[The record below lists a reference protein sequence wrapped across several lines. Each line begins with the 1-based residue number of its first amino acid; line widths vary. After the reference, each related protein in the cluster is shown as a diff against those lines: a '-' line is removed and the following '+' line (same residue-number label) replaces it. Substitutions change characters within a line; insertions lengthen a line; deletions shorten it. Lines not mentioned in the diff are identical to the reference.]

1 MLKKRRKLLLV
12 NASLFEVFLLVSFS
26 FAIAFFMQ
34 ESFASAELFPA
45 DALKLDLFGGNPLST
60 PPSTVT
66 PAQAFNPRLDL
77 LGGAES
83 VVPSTL
89 SEGGKYVF
97 KPMGYDLGLGGL
109 GGGVNH
115 LIAGLAWGAVAYGAA
130 KFIGPLFGLDD
141 RNTNAL
147 AIASFAGV
155 MTYQGLGALGP
166 TGWGATGKF
175 AAGFAESS
183 FGKFLVGHPG
193 LIAIG
198 VTVAVFLLMYK
209 KTSTQTVNFQCLPYE
224 PPLGYAKCE
233 ECNKD
238 PMRPCSEYRCK
249 ALGQACELVNKE
261 FPGKELCARVTKFDV
276 SSPTITPWA
285 DALKPN
291 GLGLKYV
298 PDSSIRPPAVGVK
311 IVSNADGGCLPAF
324 TQLQFGILTNE
335 PAQCKID
342 YNHTKKFDDMQ
353 FYFGEEN
360 YYAYNHTQVMRLPA
374 PESNQSLSGSPILK
388 NDGSFSLYVRCRDPV
403 GKEFGE
409 SQSSIGGNENV
420 DEYAISFCV
429 SKAPD
434 TTPPIIEGTSI
445 LQNSPVRYNA
455 DAVPIEVYTNE
466 PADCKWSRLDKA
478 YTDMENAMTCSSDP
492 GQINADLLYTCSGNL
507 AGIKNMEA
515 NTFYF
520 RCRDQPLADDADR
533 NTMSQ
538 SYKLDLRG
546 SRDLNVKSIIP
557 NGTIFGSTTTIPV
570 NIEVET
576 MQGSDEGKSIC
587 YFSTEKD
594 NLDSYIKMFETND
607 VVHTQDLQLTSGSYE
622 YFVRCVDAGGNTAV
636 NSTKFEVKV
645 DKAAPSVT
653 RVYKELDALKI
664 VTDEDAECSYSIQN
678 CAFNFADG
686 LKMIYNPIT
695 SKNMLFAPWKTS
707 LTLYVKCKDNYG
719 NEPSSAECSIVA
731 SPVEVSGSS

>member
-1 MLKKRRKLLLV
+1 MSYK
-12 NASLFEVFLLVSFS
+12 A
-26 FAIAFFMQ
+26 AIGFFGKATAQPGTGGILGQYLTNMQ
-34 ESFASAELFPA
+34 
-45 DALKLDLFGGNPLST
+45 
-60 PPSTVT
+60 
-66 PAQAFNPRLDL
+66 
-77 LGGAES
+77 
-83 VVPSTL
+83 
-89 SEGGKYVF
+89 
-97 KPMGYDLGLGGL
+97 
-109 GGGVNH
+109 
-115 LIAGLAWGAVAYGAA
+115 AGL
-130 KFIGPLFGLDD
+130 
-141 RNTNAL
+141 
-147 AIASFAGV
+147 
-155 MTYQGLGALGP
+155 
-166 TGWGATGKF
+166 
-175 AAGFAESS
+175 
-183 FGKFLVGHPG
+183 
-193 LIAIG
+193 IG
-198 VTVAVFLLMYK
+198 VGVAVLLFVLLYK
-209 KTSTQTVNFQCLPYE
+209 SKSTKTVNFQCLPYE

-622 YFVRCVDAGGNTAV
+622 YFVRCIDAGGNTAV

-664 VTDEDAECSYSIQN
+664 VTDEDAECSYSTQN

-686 LKMIYNPIT
+686 TKMIYNPIT